1 MCLFTLYCYNR
12 AMKNHTAVK
21 NRLILAIVLAFLPL
35 FAQAE
40 TVNDLYHTV
49 VPVAD
54 QSKAEQLRA
63 MRIGL
68 GKVLVKVTGDSQ
80 AMTNV
85 AVSNPE
91 RYVTEFGYVS
101 YRDPQTPE
109 ATASGTGMS
118 LSYAASAIDR
128 LLRQYQLQVWP
139 SDRPGL
145 LIWMVVDDSAGGKR
159 FVTQENM
166 PEAVSSLKLLMEDR
180 GAPLILPLL
189 DLQDTRNVS
198 ENDIWNLNLSKLAS
212 AAERYKTNA
221 WMAIRFYQSSSGQWR
236 AARLLNLNGEDDL
249 QNVVANTL
257 PALINKIIP
266 EAVDNLASHYAY
278 VPNTDTEEVMLHL
291 ENINDYQNFNQAIG
305 YLESLEVV
313 RRLTVS
319 EVDDHRL
326 MLRLFVEGDV
336 NLLLDT
342 LRRDKRMAEKTLRP
356 LMIPG
361 LNDSNTGVNDATY
374 ILSQTQNLYFMWGRQ

>member
-12 AMKNHTAVK
+12 AMKNHTTVK
-21 NRLILAIVLAFLPL
+21 NRLILALVLAFLPL
-35 FAQAE
+35 LAQAE

-85 AVSNPE
+85 AFSNPD

-109 ATASGTGMS
+109 AAASGTGMS

-128 LLRQYQLQVWP
+128 LLRKYQLQVWP

-145 LIWMVVDDSAGGKR
+145 LVWMVVDGAGGKS

-166 PEAVSSLKLLMEDR
+166 PAAVSSLKLLMEDR

-189 DLQDTRNVS
+189 DLQDIRNVS
-198 ENDIWNLNLSKLAS
+198 ENDVWNLNLSKLAS

-221 WMAIRFYQSSSGQWR
+221 WLAIRFYQSSSGQWR
-236 AARLLNLNGEDDL
+236 AARLLNLNGEYDL

-257 PALINKIIP
+257 PTLINKIIP

-326 MLRLFVEGDV
+326 MLRLFVEGEV

-342 LRRDKRMAEKTLRP
+342 LRRDKRMTEKNLPP

-361 LNDSNTGVNDATY
+361 LNDSNTSVNDATN

>member
-21 NRLILAIVLAFLPL
+21 NRLILAIVLAFLPFL
-35 FAQAE
+35 AQAE
-40 TVNDLYHTV
+40 TVNDLYRTV
-49 VPVAD
+49 VPVVD

-80 AMTNV
+80 AMANI
-85 AVSNPE
+85 AFSNPE

-109 ATASGTGMS
+109 AAASGTGMS

-128 LLRQYQLQVWP
+128 LLRKYQLQVWP

-145 LIWMVVDDSAGGKR
+145 LVWMVVDGAGGKS

-166 PEAVSSLKLLMEDR
+166 PAAVSSLKLLMEDR

-198 ENDIWNLNLSKLAS
+198 ENDVWNLNLSKLAS

-221 WMAIRFYQSSSGQWR
+221 WLAIRFYQSSSGQWR

-291 ENINDYQNFNQAIG
+291 ENINDYKSFNQAVG

-326 MLRLFVEGDV
+326 MLRLFVEGEV

-342 LRRDKRMAEKTLRP
+342 LRRDKRMTEKNLPP

-361 LNDSNTGVNDATY
+361 LNDSNTSVNDATN

>member
-21 NRLILAIVLAFLPL
+21 NRLIFAIVLAFLPL
-35 FAQAE
+35 LARAE
-40 TVNDLYHTV
+40 TVNDLYRTV

-80 AMTNV
+80 AITNV
-85 AVSNPE
+85 AFSNPE
-91 RYVTEFGYVS
+91 RYVTEFGYVG
-101 YRDPQTPE
+101 YRDPQAPE
-109 ATASGTGMS
+109 AAASGTGMS

-139 SDRPGL
+139 SDRPAL
-145 LIWMVVDDSAGGKR
+145 LVWMVVDGAGGKS

-166 PEAVSSLKLLMEDR
+166 PAAVSSLKLLMEDR

-198 ENDIWNLNLSKLAS
+198 ENDIWNLNFSKLAL
-212 AAERYKTNA
+212 AAERYKTNV
-221 WMAIRFYQSSSGQWR
+221 WLAIRFYQSSSGQWR

-266 EAVDNLASHYAY
+266 EAVDSLARHYAY
-278 VPNTDTEEVMLHL
+278 VPKMDTEEVMLHL
-291 ENINDYQNFNQAIG
+291 ENINDYKNFNQAVG

-326 MLRLFVEGDV
+326 MLRLFVEGEV

-342 LRRDKRMAEKTLRP
+342 LRRDKRMTEKPLPP

-361 LNDSNTGVNDATY
+361 LNDSNTSANDATN

>member
-1 MCLFTLYCYNR
+1 
-12 AMKNHTAVK
+12 MKNHTAVK

-85 AVSNPE
+85 AFSNPE

-109 ATASGTGMS
+109 AIASGTGMS

-342 LRRDKRMAEKTLRP
+342 LRRDKRMTEKTLRP

>member
-21 NRLILAIVLAFLPL
+21 NRLILAIVLAFLPFL
-35 FAQAE
+35 AQAE
-40 TVNDLYHTV
+40 TVNDLYRTV
-49 VPVAD
+49 VPVVD

-80 AMTNV
+80 AMANI
-85 AVSNPE
+85 AFSNPE

-109 ATASGTGMS
+109 AAASGTGMS

-128 LLRQYQLQVWP
+128 LLRKYQLQVWP

-145 LIWMVVDDSAGGKR
+145 LFWMVVDGAGGKS

-166 PEAVSSLKLLMEDR
+166 PAAVSSLKLLMEDR

-198 ENDIWNLNLSKLAS
+198 ENDVWNLNLSKLAS

-221 WMAIRFYQSSSGQWR
+221 WLAIRFYQSSSGQWR

-291 ENINDYQNFNQAIG
+291 ENINDYKSFNQAVG

-326 MLRLFVEGDV
+326 MLRLFVEGEV

-342 LRRDKRMAEKTLRP
+342 LRRDKRMTEKNLPP

-361 LNDSNTGVNDATY
+361 LNDSNTSVNDATN